1 MTEILT
7 LNNLRDNPGAKRKSK
22 DLGRGIGSGKGKT
35 ASRGGKGQTARS
47 GVAVKFWEGGQMPL
61 FRRLPKRGFKNFTR
75 VEFEVINLGHL
86 QALINSGVINPAEE
100 ITPELLYSFRLY
112 RGKHPLKLLANG
124 AELTSKIDIVVDHA
138 SQKAIE
144 LVTRQGG
151 KVILTT
157 EATTTEDATDTE
169 APPA

>member
-1 MTEILT
+1 MTEVLK
-7 LNNLRDNPGAKRKSK
+7 LNNLRDNPGAKRHSK

-35 ASRGGKGQTARS
+35 SGRGGKGQTARS

-86 QALINSGVINPAEE
+86 QALVDSGVINPAEE
-100 ITPELLYSFRLY
+100 ITPELLYSYRLY

-124 AELTSKIDIVVDHA
+124 ELRSKLEIVVDHA

-144 LVTRQGG
+144 LVAGQGG
-151 KVILTT
+151 KVVLTT
-157 EATTTEDATDTE
+157 RATAE
-169 APPA
+169 

>member
-1 MTEILT
+1 MTKVLK
-7 LNNLRDNPGAKRKSK
+7 LNDLRDNPGAKRHSK

-35 ASRGGKGQTARS
+35 SGRGGKGQTARS
-47 GVAVKFWEGGQMPL
+47 GVAVKFWEGGQLPL

-86 QALINSGVINPAEE
+86 QALVDAGVINPAEE

-124 AELTSKIDIVVDHA
+124 EVTAKLNIVVDHA

-144 LVTRQGG
+144 LVSAQGG
-151 KVILTT
+151 QVTLTT
-157 EATTTEDATDTE
+157 NAAAE
-169 APPA
+169 

>member
-1 MTEILT
+1 MTEVLK
-7 LNNLRDNPGAKRKSK
+7 LNNLRDNPGAKRRSK

-35 ASRGGKGQTARS
+35 SGRGGKGQTARS

-75 VEFEVINLGHL
+75 VQFEVINLGHL
-86 QALINSGVINPAEE
+86 QALVDSGVINPAEQV
-100 ITPELLYSFRLY
+100 TPELLYSYRLY

-124 AELTSKIDIVVDHA
+124 ELKSKLDIVVDHA
-138 SQKAIE
+138 SQKAID
-144 LVTRQGG
+144 LVNEQGG

-157 EATTTEDATDTE
+157 ASAE
-169 APPA
+169 